1 MTDALKAPPAPT
13 EKRMSQNR
21 SHAVMSQRSEPHD
34 SLDHFPTPP
43 WATRALCE
51 HVLRPDFSFPG
62 IKGLV
67 AWDPACGEGA
77 MARPLNE
84 YFRLVLA
91 SDIHDYGCGYGVHD
105 FLMPYLPLGGTSAD
119 WIIFNPPFRLGE
131 AFVRRALPLA
141 KVGVAALVRTAFLE
155 SQDRFKLYSEHPPAV
170 VAQFVERVPMVK
182 GRLQRDAS
190 TATAYC
196 WIVWRKGET
205 DTRFKWIPP
214 CKKQLD
220 RDADWPV
227 AA

>member
-1 MTDALKAPPAPT
+1 V
-13 EKRMSQNR
+13 SQNR
-21 SHAVMSQRSEPHD
+21 SHAVMSQRAEPHD
-34 SLDHFPTPP
+34 SLDFFPTPP

-51 HVLRPDFSFPG
+51 HVLAPLVSPRFSLP
-62 IKGLV
+62 LLSV
-67 AWDPACGEGA
+67 WEPACGDGA
-77 MARPLNE
+77 MARPLGE
-84 YFRLVLA
+84 YFGRVTA
-91 SDIHDYGCGYGVHD
+91 SDVHTYGFGEIRD
-105 FLMPYLPLGGTSAD
+105 FLMPQVEEQAAH
-119 WIIFNPPFRLGE
+119 WIITNPPFRLGE
-131 AFVRRALPLA
+131 QFVRRALTLA
-141 KVGVAALVRTAFLE
+141 NQGVAMLVRTAFLE
-155 SQDRFKLYSEHPPAV
+155 SQDRFRLYSEHPPAI

>member
-1 MTDALKAPPAPT
+1 MA
-13 EKRMSQNR
+13 QNR
-21 SHAVMSQRSEPHD
+21 SHAVMAQRAEPHD
-34 SLDHFPTPP
+34 SLDFFPTPA

-51 HVLRPDFSFPG
+51 HVLPHIEVDPLSS
-62 IKGLV
+62 LS
-67 AWDPACGEGA
+67 AHDPACGDGA
-77 MARPLNE
+77 MVKPLRE
-84 YFRLVLA
+84 FFRYVHA
-91 SDIHDYGCGYGVHD
+91 TDVHGYGFGGVCD
-105 FLMPYLPLGGTSAD
+105 YLMPGATINPPH
-119 WIIFNPPFRLGE
+119 WIITNPPFRLGE
-131 AFVRRALPLA
+131 QFARKAVSEARH
-141 KVGVAALVRTAFLE
+141 GVALLVRTAFLE
-155 SQDRFKLYSEHPPAV
+155 SQDRFRLYSEYPPAV

>member
-1 MTDALKAPPAPT
+1 V
-13 EKRMSQNR
+13 SQNT
-21 SHAVMSQRSEPHD
+21 SHAVMAQRHEPHD

-43 WATRALCE
+43 WATRALCR
-51 HVLRPDFSFPG
+51 HVLAPMIGASHSLSFMS
-62 IKGLV
+62 
-67 AWDPACGEGA
+67 AWDPAAAEGV
-77 MARPLNE
+77 MVRPLAE
-84 YFRLVLA
+84 YFKAVHA
-91 SDIHDYGCGYGVHD
+91 SDIFDYGAGFEVGD
-105 FLMPYLPLGGTSAD
+105 FLFPGVGPSRTD
-119 WIIFNPPFRLGE
+119 WIITNPPFRLGE
-131 AFVRRALPLA
+131 EFARRALGIA
-141 KVGVAALVRTAFLE
+141 AHGVALLVRTAFLE
-155 SQDRFKLYSEHPPAV
+155 SRIRHRLFTEHPPAV

-214 CKKQLD
+214 CKAQLD